1 MKPLGGGTCLGYQL
15 YFETLA
21 GGRVGEKQPVVPSV
35 SSSPSAATS
44 VARGFPAGGGA
55 MGAAI
60 AAFDWAATPLG
71 AIDGWPQCLR
81 SAVQI
86 CLSSGFPGFVWW
98 GEDLVQ
104 LYNDAA
110 IRILHGKHPAALGV
124 PAAKAW
130 ADVWP
135 TIGAVARGVLATGET
150 ALGENARLLP
160 SRGGL
165 AEEAWFNFSYSALR
179 DEAGAIAGIFTI
191 AIETTANVLAE
202 RRLTAE
208 RERLVRMYEQA
219 PGLIALFEGPDHVY
233 TVSNAA
239 HRRLLGFDPVGRRA
253 RDAHPELVAQGIVGA
268 MDHAFRTGEPF
279 RAEALPLSL
288 ARGPD
293 GRIEEVFVDF
303 VLQPMTDDDGR
314 VTGIFVE
321 GADVTKRVETETR
334 LRLIANA
341 VPAFIWIAE
350 PDGRIT
356 YMNDRWTEYT
366 GQPAAEAFD
375 FGWIE
380 MVHPEDREATESV
393 WRTAVANGA
402 SYEVECRYRRCDGVY
417 RWYVARAEP
426 MRDAAGR
433 ITAWF
438 GNSND
443 IDDQKLTEA
452 ALQASEERLRDVTD
466 AMPVLISYFDR
477 DHRFRFAN
485 RAYEAWFER
494 PLTQIVGRRVED
506 VMGPEMYAARRPWME
521 RALAGETVTYDGVFT
536 NGSERRHTV
545 IQHIPHFAPNGQVL
559 GVYALVQDVT
569 EQKRTEAELRD
580 SRDRLQ
586 AVLDATPAAI
596 MIATGPD
603 CREIVGNRRA
613 AELMRMPAGLNMSK
627 SGGGPDAAH
636 FEVLAA
642 DGRPLAPDEL
652 PVQRAARGE
661 ELFMHEEQ
669 VCFGD
674 GDAVHLLG
682 NAVPLRDAEGRVRGA
697 VGAFIDITER
707 KRAEERQKLLID
719 ELNHRVKNTLAVVQ
733 GIAQQTFKGSDVPA
747 PLREAFEGRLAAL
760 SGAHELLTR
769 ERWEAAAM
777 RAVVEGALASLGARA
792 EQVSIAGPDLLLPPK
807 TAVSFAMAVHELG
820 TNALK
825 YGALSVT
832 VGRVHVAWSQEGGR
846 LAFSWRES
854 GGPPVAPPARRG
866 FGSRLIERA
875 LAAELSGQVR
885 IDFAPTGVVCT
896 VDAPA
901 V

>member
-1 MKPLGGGTCLGYQL
+1 MPII
-15 YFETLA
+15 
-21 GGRVGEKQPVVPSV
+21 
-35 SSSPSAATS
+35 SSSPSAAQP
-44 VARGFPAGGGA
+44 VARAFPVGGGD

-60 AAFDWAATPLG
+60 AAFDWSTTALG
-71 AIDGWPQCLR
+71 AIGGWPQSLKT
-81 SAVQI
+81 AVQI
-86 CLSSGFPGFVWW
+86 CLSSGFPSFVWW
-98 GEDLVQ
+98 GPDLVQ

-110 IRILHGKHPAALGV
+110 IRILRAKHPQVLGV
-124 PAAKAW
+124 AAAEGW

-135 TIGAVARGVLATGET
+135 TIGEVARGVLETGDT
-150 ALGENARLLP
+150 ALGRNKPLMP
-160 SRGGL
+160 DRGGPV
-165 AEEAWFNFSYSALR
+165 EEAWFDFSYSALR
-179 DEAGAIAGIFTI
+179 DEEGAIAGVFVTS
-191 AIETTANVLAE
+191 IETTANMLAE

-253 RDAHPELVAQGIVGA
+253 RDAHPELVDQGILDA
-268 MDHAFRTGEPF
+268 MDQAFRTGEPF
-279 RAEALPLSL
+279 RAEALPLQL

-293 GRIEEVFVDF
+293 GRTEEVFVDF
-303 VLQPMTDDDGR
+303 VLQPMTGDDGR

-321 GADVTKRVETETR
+321 GADVTRRVQTENR

-356 YMNDRWTEYT
+356 YMNDRWTDYT
-366 GQPAAEAFD
+366 GQPASEAQD
-375 FGWIE
+375 FGWVE
-380 MVHPEDREATESV
+380 MVHPDDRAPTQAV
-393 WRTAVANGA
+393 WRAAIENGA
-402 SYEVECRYRRCDGVY
+402 AYEVECRYRRCDGVY

-438 GNSND
+438 GSSND

-452 ALQASEERLRDVTD
+452 ALLASEERLRDVTD
-466 AMPVLISYFDR
+466 AMPVLISYFDQ

-494 PLTQIVGRRVED
+494 PLTRIVGRRVED

-521 RALAGETVTYDGVFT
+521 RALAGETVTYDGVFVS
-536 NGSERRHTV
+536 GSERRHTV

-569 EQKRTEAELRD
+569 EQKRIEAELRD

-603 CREIVGNRRA
+603 CGEIVGNRRA
-613 AELMRMPAGLNMSK
+613 AELMRMPGGLNMSK
-627 SGGGPDAAH
+627 SAVGPDVAH
-636 FEVLAA
+636 FQVLAP

-661 ELFMHEEQ
+661 ELFMYEEQ
-669 VCFGD
+669 VRFAD

-682 NAVPLRDAEGRVRGA
+682 NAVPLRDAAGRVRGA

-733 GIAQQTFKGSDVPA
+733 GIAQQTFKGSDVPP
-747 PLREAFEGRLAAL
+747 PLREAFEGRLSAL

-777 RAVVEGALASLGARA
+777 RAVVEGALASLGARS
-792 EQVSIAGPDLLLPPK
+792 EQVVLAGPDLMLPPK
-807 TAVSFAMAVHELG
+807 TAVSFAMAVHELA

-825 YGALSVT
+825 YGALSV
-832 VGRVHVAWSQEGGR
+832 VAGRVDIAWSEAEGR
-846 LAFSWRES
+846 LGFTWRES
-854 GGPPVAPPARRG
+854 GGPPVLPPSRRG

-875 LAAELSGQVR
+875 LAAELCGNVH
-885 IDFAPTGVVCT
+885 IAFAPTGVVCE